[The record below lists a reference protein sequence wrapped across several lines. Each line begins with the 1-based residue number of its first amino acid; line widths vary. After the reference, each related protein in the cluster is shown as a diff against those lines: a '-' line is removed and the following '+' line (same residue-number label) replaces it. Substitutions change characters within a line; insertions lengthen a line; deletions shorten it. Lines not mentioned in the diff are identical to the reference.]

1 MRSLQRHSAKGGTT
15 RPRGLSR
22 EGTGVCA
29 SVPPTGSLPAAEVGL
44 VSGRARGGH
53 RGLHQRR
60 VACAVL
66 RTRRAPAVRRTQ
78 SRRGHSRAQTRAAGR
93 RGTSSSTVIKSVCA
107 STSTP
112 TRAPSAAAAEVSEV
126 TSAIPRETRRR
137 RQKNLWASSL
147 SKRVE
152 NQNSKLSDGVTAD
165 EGAEHGSRARG
176 GAQGRGHLPP
186 DSVRRGATRPGFAH
200 VGLAAGPSARAG
212 CIANQILLRS
222 LDRRHRAAAAGPAE
236 GARPAQGSLARHGHP
251 RRHRRWSVLSRVP
264 ADAHPPAG
272 QRKETWGVPTLPHRD
287 ASLALLQCASRGA
300 QSLALTICLL
310 HAPAAASFCPA
321 RCAPAPTP
329 SSLRA
334 RNTSRDAPRGQ
345 AREGA

>member
-1 MRSLQRHSAKGGTT
+1 MCERATDRVASRRRGRPRQRPSTRRPSRPPPATRRLRCAADTT
-15 RPRGLSR
+15 RTSGQAHAEQARAQPRADAR
-22 EGTGVCA
+22 
-29 SVPPTGSLPAAEVGL
+29 
-44 VSGRARGGH
+44 GRAEGHLEQHGHKVRLRLHLDAHAGAFRGGG
-53 RGLHQRR
+53 RG
-60 VACAVL
+60 
-66 RTRRAPAVRRTQ
+66 VR
-78 SRRGHSRAQTRAAGR
+78 GDFCHSKGD
-93 RGTSSSTVIKSVCA
+93 GVK
-107 STSTP
+107 
-112 TRAPSAAAAEVSEV
+112 
-126 TSAIPRETRRR
+126 
-137 RQKNLWASSL
+137 KNLWASSL
-147 SKRVE
+147 SKRVDFE

-329 SSLRA
+329 SSPRA

>member
-1 MRSLQRHSAKGGTT
+1 MPARTPRTAGQRISSHASLLQAPARNKTRLARAHVHADCDMRSLQRHSAKGGTT

-126 TSAIPRETRRR
+126 TSAIPRETASKKTSGRAHFRSVLILKIKFEAERRRYRGRGGGAREPSARRSTGARPSASPTPYGAARRVRGSRTSASPPDPARVRGASRIKSCFVRLTGGTGRRR
-137 RQKNLWASSL
+137 RGRRRALGL
-147 SKRVE
+147 HR
-152 NQNSKLSDGVTAD
+152 GV
-165 EGAEHGSRARG
+165 
-176 GAQGRGHLPP
+176 
-186 DSVRRGATRPGFAH
+186 
-200 VGLAAGPSARAG
+200 
-212 CIANQILLRS
+212 
-222 LDRRHRAAAAGPAE
+222 
-236 GARPAQGSLARHGHP
+236 
-251 RRHRRWSVLSRVP
+251 
-264 ADAHPPAG
+264 
-272 QRKETWGVPTLPHRD
+272 
-287 ASLALLQCASRGA
+287 
-300 QSLALTICLL
+300 
-310 HAPAAASFCPA
+310 
-321 RCAPAPTP
+321 
-329 SSLRA
+329 
-334 RNTSRDAPRGQ
+334 
-345 AREGA
+345 